1 VCEIRLNPNVLTT
14 APKREKREKATRNE
28 RRIKLKGEIR
38 IVESDFRVHERERR
52 IPATPAVE
60 IILGV
65 Y

>member
-1 VCEIRLNPNVLTT
+1 MSLQQ
-14 APKREKREKATRNE
+14 PKRREKRERATRNE